1 MIQPIPMPFPAK
13 FLSCFLGLIL
23 GLSSCSPR
31 DPGRP
36 PPSITVSPYSALSDA
51 ELNGRYQAFLVE
63 LQKLNEEMS
72 KANRARDFD
81 TVRAKAQKGVE
92 KARAARRIA
101 SHIDDREVR
110 RNRLKAI
117 EVIVRDLD
125 RLVEITR

>member
-13 FLSCFLGLIL
+13 FLFCFLGLVL

-31 DPGRP
+31 DPARE
-36 PPSITVSPYSALSDA
+36 PPSITVSPYSTLSDA
-51 ELNGRYQAFLVE
+51 ELNVRYQAFLAE

-72 KANRARDFD
+72 KANRIRDFD
-81 TVRAKAQKGVE
+81 TVRDKAQNGVE

-117 EVIVRDLD
+117 EDIIRDLD
-125 RLVEITR
+125 KLVEITR

>member
-51 ELNGRYQAFLVE
+51 ELNGRYQVFLVE

-72 KANRARDFD
+72 KANRTRDFD
-81 TVRAKAQKGVE
+81 TVRDKAQDGLE
-92 KARAARRIA
+92 KAHAAR
-101 SHIDDREVR
+101 HIDDREVR